1 VEHIEEGGGRHFHIP
16 LSEHDDAPQAF
27 IEPSEHIARGDV
39 PEACVIT
46 FFGDVVDRLVER
58 RGARVLVENRWEDGP
73 HPLLEVDT
81 TVKGWRF
88 SGQGSAHP
96 WLGRSSKK

>member
-1 VEHIEEGGGRHFHIP
+1 MTGTRERGSWDVHIP

-27 IEPSEHIARGDV
+27 IEPSVQIARRDV

-58 RGARVLVENRWEDGP
+58 RGAHVLVDNRWEDGP
-73 HPLLEVDT
+73 HP
-81 TVKGWRF
+81 F
-88 SGQGSAHP
+88 
-96 WLGRSSKK
+96 